1 VTFVDTG
8 FFFAFFSARDPDHT
22 RALEAFGGFK
32 GQRLP
37 SVLLTTDH
45 VVSETITLCRARMG
59 HAQAVFV
66 GEQLYSEKMVQIR
79 RTTFEEQRTA
89 FEYFKRH
96 SDKKYSMVDCLSFV
110 VMEAVGI
117 LEALAVDDD
126 FTHRFIA
133 RPGPR
138 PRT

>member
-22 RALEAFGGFK
+22 RAREAFEGFK
-32 GQRLP
+32 DQHLP

-45 VVSETITLCRARMG
+45 VVSETITLCRVRMG
-59 HAQAVFV
+59 HSEAVFV
-66 GEQLYSEKMVQIR
+66 GEHLYTEKMVQIR
-79 RTTFEEQRTA
+79 RVSFEEQRTA
-89 FEYFKRH
+89 FEHFKRH

-110 VMEAVGI
+110 VMESLGI
-117 LEALAVDDD
+117 REALAVDDD